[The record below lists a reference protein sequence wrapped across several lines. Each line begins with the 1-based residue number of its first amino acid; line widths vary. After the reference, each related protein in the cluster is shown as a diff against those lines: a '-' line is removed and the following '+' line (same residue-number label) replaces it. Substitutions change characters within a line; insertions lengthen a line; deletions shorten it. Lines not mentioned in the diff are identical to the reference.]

1 MYVCVCVCARACACT
16 QIHQL
21 PFATR
26 YINICNILTYV
37 CVIGGVCPFPLWLLM
52 PTLAGRSFYSYSIIR
67 KLRLSR
73 IRKHAYSQE
82 LTSYKEEEFDEFSCT
97 MTGSVNIEGLKSD
110 ITMNALLCL
119 KWITNKNLLYSTE
132 ITAECSVEV
141 WTGRRLGE
149 SRCLYLYGWVPS
161 LSAWNYHNIDNCLYA
176 NIK

>member
-1 MYVCVCVCARACACT
+1 
-16 QIHQL
+16 
-21 PFATR
+21 
-26 YINICNILTYV
+26 
-37 CVIGGVCPFPLWLLM
+37 M

-110 ITMNALLCL
+110 ITMNAPLCL

-149 SRCLYLYGWVPS
+149 SRCLYLYG
-161 LSAWNYHNIDNCLYA
+161 
-176 NIK
+176 